1 MHVMFT
7 VKTIS
12 PTETFAVR
20 HPVLRPG
27 KPIETCIFDGD
38 TLPTT
43 VHFGIFHESGPI
55 AGVVSVFEAPHT
67 FFTENKQFQV
77 RGMAVLPEYQ
87 KNGLG
92 EQLILAAENYIRENG
107 GHRIWFNARE
117 IAIGFYR
124 KMGYETIGI
133 AFSIGDIG
141 IHYVM
146 HKPL

>member
-1 MHVMFT
+1 MFT

-12 PTETFAVR
+12 ATETFAVR

-38 TLPTT
+38 ALPTT
-43 VHFGIFHESGPI
+43 VHFGIFHETGPI
-55 AGVVSVFEAPHT
+55 AGVVSVFEAHHA
-67 FFTENKQFQV
+67 FFNEEKQFQL
-77 RGMAVLPEYQ
+77 RGMAVMPEFQ
-87 KNGLG
+87 KTGLG
-92 EQLILAAENYIRENG
+92 EQLVLAAEEYAGANQG
-107 GHRIWFNARE
+107 LRIWFNARE

-124 KMGYETIGI
+124 KMGYETIGV